1 MLLLAHMFDTI
12 PSIQTIVIYS
22 LSFMSLFVQVF
33 FLVTYI
39 ERRKDIVIRKK
50 DIVLKRYPSVSIIV
64 PCYNEEKTL
73 YKTVRSLLDLD
84 YPKNKLTIILVDDGS
99 IDGTWSIMQKFSK
112 NSQIQ
117 VHRKVNGGKH
127 TAMNWGIEHSD
138 SELIGGL
145 DADSFVDKEALKR
158 IVTYFNDPTTM
169 AVAPSILVY
178 RPNNILQK
186 AQKAEYDM
194 AIYTKKMLGFLGGIH
209 VTPGPFSIF
218 RKKVFNEIGHYKKAH
233 NTEDQE
239 IALRMH
245 EFGYKIEHCP
255 DAYVYTVSPRSVK
268 ALYKQRL
275 RWIYGFIKNVFDYRR
290 LFFKKKY
297 GNLGFFTLP
306 AGAISIISVLALA
319 SIWISYLVKFINK
332 KVVMWETVGFEN
344 AISPRSFDWFF
355 INTEG
360 IVFMSFVLYSLIV
373 IALVLGRRM
382 GAGKKGLS
390 LDVFYFVA
398 VYSVIAPAWI
408 LKAIWNAMM
417 SKESNWIGERKPG
430 RVI

>member
-1 MLLLAHMFDTI
+1 MDFSI
-12 PSIQTIVIYS
+12 PSASTAIIYS
-22 LSFMSLFVQVF
+22 LSFLSLFVQVF
-33 FLVTYI
+33 FLITYI
-39 ERRKDIVIRKK
+39 ERRKDIVIRKN
-50 DIVLKRYPSVSIIV
+50 DITLKRYPTVSIIV

-73 YKTVRSLLDLD
+73 YKTVRSLLALD

-99 IDGTWSIMQKFSK
+99 IDGTWSIMQKFGR

-117 VHRKVNGGKH
+117 IHRKVNGGKH
-127 TAMNWGIEHSD
+127 TAMNWGIEHSN

-158 IVTYFNDPTTM
+158 IVSYFTDPLTM

-178 RPNNILQK
+178 RPSNILQK

-218 RKKVFNEIGHYKKAH
+218 RKKVFDEIGLYKKAH

-245 EFGYKIEHCP
+245 EHGHKIEHCP
-255 DAYVYTVSPRSVK
+255 DAYVYTISPRSVK

-275 RWIYGFIKNVFDYRR
+275 RWIYGFIKNAFDYRR

-306 AGAISIISVLALA
+306 AGAISILSVVAIFG
-319 SIWISYLVKFINK
+319 IWISYVVKFITK
-332 KVVMWETVGFEN
+332 KMTIWQTVGFEGV
-344 AISPRSFDWFF
+344 SSMRSFDWFY

-373 IALVLGRRM
+373 VALLIGRKM
-382 GAGKKGLS
+382 GGGRKGLTV
-390 LDVFYFVA
+390 DVFYFVI
-398 VYSVIAPAWI
+398 VYSIIAPAWI
-408 LKAIWNAMM
+408 LKAIWNALQ
-417 SKESNWIGERKPG
+417 SKESSWIGERKPG
-430 RVI
+430 RAI